1 MKKLVQ
7 TLWACS
13 LLACVPA
20 VFAGEVKTTSPDGR
34 LSVVVQYGE
43 GAPLTWQVQRDGRP
57 VVGVSPL
64 GLVIGGK
71 NIAAGVRSAGTPVQ
85 MRIDESYPVYG
96 VHAQARNRC
105 NETVIPLRGAGIGY
119 ELIVRS
125 YDDGAAVRYRI
136 ASKRKLRLD
145 RELTAWNL
153 PATAHCFWAPYS
165 IDYESLHQESVLQN
179 IPVGEAL
186 VNPLTAVVG
195 NGYVA
200 VGEADCRTFADMG
213 LVREG
218 NLIRVCFPA
227 SPEGWTVEGELL
239 SSWRAAIVA
248 DDLNGLVN
256 SDLLTNLCPA
266 PDPSRNFDWVKPGRV
281 LWQWW
286 SSEAPKF
293 EEQQVWYDAAAR
305 LGWEYYLIDDGWR
318 FWKEGDKD
326 QWQCLKEV
334 IDYGKSKGVQSVIW
348 VDSKEMR
355 TRAEIHDYL
364 AKVKEAGAVGIKID
378 FIPAPTPEIMRWY
391 QDALEETYDLQ
402 LLCNFHGCVKPSG
415 LRRTWPHELTRE
427 AVRGHEF
434 HISRYDRV
442 MPMNQEAI
450 KPFTRLLAG
459 PADFT
464 PTAFVPSEL
473 LGYTWPH
480 ELAQAIVY
488 TSPLTHFA
496 DSYKWY
502 LNSPVEDLLRDMPV
516 VWDETIVL
524 PFSEIGRVAG
534 FVRRHGNEYWI
545 GVVNG
550 EDARTVSFDL
560 GFLQGRALATVISDR
575 PEADDAL
582 VREEKIVD
590 RGETITV
597 SLRKGGGYVM
607 RLRSID

>member
-1 MKKLVQ
+1 M
-7 TLWACS
+7 
-13 LLACVPA
+13 
-20 VFAGEVKTTSPDGR
+20 
-34 LSVVVQYGE
+34 
-43 GAPLTWQVQRDGRP
+43 
-57 VVGVSPL
+57 
-64 GLVIGGK
+64 
-71 NIAAGVRSAGTPVQ
+71 
-85 MRIDESYPVYG
+85 
-96 VHAQARNRC
+96 
-105 NETVIPLRGAGIGY
+105 
-119 ELIVRS
+119 
-125 YDDGAAVRYRI
+125 
-136 ASKRKLRLD
+136 
-145 RELTAWNL
+145 
-153 PATAHCFWAPYS
+153 
-165 IDYESLHQESVLQN
+165 
-179 IPVGEAL
+179 
-186 VNPLTAVVG
+186 
-195 NGYVA
+195 
-200 VGEADCRTFADMG
+200 
-213 LVREG
+213 
-218 NLIRVCFPA
+218 
-227 SPEGWTVEGELL
+227 
-239 SSWRAAIVA
+239 
-248 DDLNGLVN
+248 
-256 SDLLTNLCPA
+256 
-266 PDPSRNFDWVKPGRV
+266 
-281 LWQWW
+281 
-286 SSEAPKF
+286 
-293 EEQQVWYDAAAR
+293 
-305 LGWEYYLIDDGWR
+305 
-318 FWKEGDKD
+318 
-326 QWQCLKEV
+326 
-334 IDYGKSKGVQSVIW
+334 
-348 VDSKEMR
+348 
-355 TRAEIHDYL
+355 
-364 AKVKEAGAVGIKID
+364 
-378 FIPAPTPEIMRWY
+378 
-391 QDALEETYDLQ
+391 
-402 LLCNFHGCVKPSG
+402 
-415 LRRTWPHELTRE
+415 TRE

-550 EDARTVSFDL
+550 EDARTVSFDF

-582 VREEKIVD
+582 VREEKLVD